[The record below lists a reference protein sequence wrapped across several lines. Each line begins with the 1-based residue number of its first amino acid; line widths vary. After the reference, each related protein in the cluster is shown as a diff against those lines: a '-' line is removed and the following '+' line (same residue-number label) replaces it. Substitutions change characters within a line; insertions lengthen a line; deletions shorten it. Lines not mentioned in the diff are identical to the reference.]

1 MEGRRGKEKEE
12 TEEGGARLIRTP
24 GIGPE
29 SGMTMQ
35 AISGPLAHN
44 K

>member
-1 MEGRRGKEKEE
+1 MEERRAKE
-12 TEEGGARLIRTP
+12 TQGGGGGAELIRTP

-35 AISGPLAHN
+35 TVPGPLAHN